1 MDNSL
6 RAAAARIEIT
16 PSLDDVKR
24 GEVFLKG
31 YGHVKATAI
40 RDKLFARIL
49 VLEAGSRRTAILSLD
64 CAFSH
69 EGDFYPFPGDAEKR
83 IPATIP
89 QGARGDW
96 ATALGS
102 DKESV
107 FVCATHTHYAPAI
120 SADSVRPITSKIS
133 ALKSSLVPVTA
144 KVGIGTSPLC
154 RFRRPHLEK
163 PVDLKDKPVDLTV
176 SALILERQQAGEGT
190 SPLACL
196 VSYGV
201 HPTLYADNSE
211 ITPEFVGLAMQ
222 QLEKSREKD
231 DFVALFLQGFSGD
244 LSPVFP
250 TGIPRSD
257 YKAITDFG
265 GYLKGDV
272 EITLSK
278 AQPVPIASM
287 VTAEEII
294 KPQPRPNYPHS
305 PAITIN
311 GLRLGSIAL
320 LSCSAEVFFEYGAK
334 IRKRAQARGF
344 THAILGGLVNG
355 YSGYLPTH
363 AAFHDG
369 LGGYEMNITPYTDEV
384 EKSFL
389 DGVDRVLD
397 RLKTGAPGFQQTS

>member
-16 PSLDDVKR
+16 PSPEEVKLKK
-24 GEVFLKG
+24 VFLRG
-31 YGHVKATAI
+31 YGYVEATAI

-49 VLEAGSRRTAILSLD
+49 ILEAGARRTAILSLD

-69 EGDFYPFPGDAEKR
+69 EGDFYAFPGDAEKR

-102 DKESV
+102 DEKSV

-120 SADSVRPITSKIS
+120 STDSVRRIKEKIS
-133 ALKSSLVPVTA
+133 ALKSSLVPVTV

-154 RFRRPHLEK
+154 RFRRPDLEK
-163 PVDLKDKPVDLTV
+163 PVDLKDKPVDLTL
-176 SALILERQQAGEGT
+176 SALILERQQAGEAP

-201 HPTLYADNSE
+201 HPTLYADNRE

-222 QLEKSREKD
+222 QLEKSREND
-231 DFVALFLQGFSGD
+231 NFVALFLQGFSGD

-250 TGIPRSD
+250 TRIPRSD
-257 YKAITDFG
+257 YLAITEFG

-287 VTAEEII
+287 VTHEETI
-294 KPQPRPNYPHS
+294 KPQPRPSHPHT

-311 GLRLGSIAL
+311 GLRLGSVVL
-320 LSCSAEVFFEYGAK
+320 LSCSAEVFFEYGDK

-369 LGGYEMNITPYTDEV
+369 LQGYEMNTTPYTDDV

-397 RLKTGAPGFQQTS
+397 RLKSGG